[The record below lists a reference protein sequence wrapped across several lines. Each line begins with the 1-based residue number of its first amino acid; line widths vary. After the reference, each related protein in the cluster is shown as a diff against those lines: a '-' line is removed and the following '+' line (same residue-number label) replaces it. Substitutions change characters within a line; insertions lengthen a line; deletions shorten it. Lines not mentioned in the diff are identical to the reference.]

1 MTVNLLR
8 LDCGAGGRVRR
19 VKDGAAIGLL
29 LALLVGAPA
38 CAARTW
44 PYSPGPRPISPEVRE
59 TPSASRSAWATVEAI
74 AAGALVEA
82 HLLAAAPPDGRTVE
96 TPARSALRS
105 LRRRAT
111 AMQDSR
117 VVKGRFHAANADTL
131 TLALEDGCRHQWDRR
146 AVRLVKVRRPFFARP
161 AGWIAFGIG
170 TAFMLRSLLPLED
183 LSGGAVPLILSY
195 TAFPASLPFFFVS
208 SMKTVYAAPPA
219 DRGQDEIDLTAS
231 QTCDV
236 GESW

>member
-1 MTVNLLR
+1 MTVNSASQ
-8 LDCGAGGRVRR
+8 DYGAGGPVQRVS
-19 VKDGAAIGLL
+19 GAAAAGLL
-29 LALLVGAPA
+29 IALLAGAPA
-38 CAARTW
+38 CAVRTW
-44 PYSPGPRPISPEVRE
+44 SYSSGPHQISPDVQEASSESEWAALE
-59 TPSASRSAWATVEAI
+59 TI
-74 AAGALVEA
+74 AAGTLVEA
-82 HLLAAAPPDGRTVE
+82 HLRAAAPPDGRTVE
-96 TPARSALRS
+96 TPARFAPRS

-111 AMQDSR
+111 AMQDSE

-183 LSGGAVPLILSY
+183 LSGVAVPLILSY

-208 SMKTVYAAPPA
+208 PMKTVYAAPPA
-219 DRGQDEIDLTAS
+219 DRGQGEIDLTAS
-231 QTCDV
+231 QTCD
-236 GESW
+236 